1 MSFNMLLHTFLYMLL
16 YTLLYTFLYTLLY
29 MLFAYVF
36 IYAFCICFYICF
48 LSWIMNIGLSK
59 LKPERLLSP
68 SPGQRPGIL
77 QMINI
82 APCKGKILV
91 YESFALTGRKTQRA
105 FYTRG
110 VTPGLEIK
118 GFQP

>member
-1 MSFNMLLHTFLYMLL
+1 
-16 YTLLYTFLYTLLY
+16 
-29 MLFAYVF
+29 
-36 IYAFCICFYICF
+36 
-48 LSWIMNIGLSK
+48 MNIGLSK
-59 LKPERLLSP
+59 LKAESLLSP

-82 APCKGKILV
+82 APCKGKRFIHKD
-91 YESFALTGRKTQRA
+91 FALTGRKTQRA